1 MVGWVLFMCSRDT
14 LTDIFFR
21 KICSWPTLNTCSA
34 ENVGKSQFSCAVY
47 NVLKATFKLL
57 EPFYHPIISF
67 LHLKACLTL
76 EKYTELDSQAAVKP
90 KDILGNCWPFPSSS
104 GESCRDVVW
113 AQTPQKTWSRTL
125 VHERPMK
132 EPPRAPP
139 SPILL
144 QWNQKCSR
152 QSWSCK
158 TGWNGERFLEKSR
171 WRWCFGSMFSGA
183 LGCAEGFKHGKQR
196 DFYLDYFFP

>member
-1 MVGWVLFMCSRDT
+1 MFYKLIEKKVENMPGREKKKIKPTKTQHHMVGWVLFMCSRDT

-104 GESCRDVVW
+104 GESCRDVVQ
-113 AQTPQKTWSRTL
+113 AQTPQK
-125 VHERPMK
+125 
-132 EPPRAPP
+132 
-139 SPILL
+139 
-144 QWNQKCSR
+144 N
-152 QSWSCK
+152 
-158 TGWNGERFLEKSR
+158 LEQDP
-171 WRWCFGSMFSGA
+171 GA
-183 LGCAEGFKHGKQR
+183 
-196 DFYLDYFFP
+196 